1 MESLLKEIP
10 ENFRKRIVS
19 RPQPAWI
26 NPMLATLTERRFS
39 DNDWIFEKKLD
50 GVRALA
56 YRDNNQIRLLSRNKL
71 SFNSSYPEIVER
83 LRNQGS
89 RSFIID
95 GEIVALEK
103 GESSFS
109 KLQQRM
115 KLLQSNKPLAV
126 YYFVFDL
133 LYLDGYDLRQL
144 PLIER
149 KKVLRKAIGFDQRI
163 RFTNHRVGEGEAYYE
178 EACRLRWEG
187 LIAKRAESVYVSGR
201 SPEWLKFKCS
211 QQQEFVIVGYTDPQG
226 ARTGFGALLVGYYEG
241 KDLMYAGKVGTGFN
255 TQTLQSLTRKLKS
268 IERPTPLVKGKGLP
282 RKNAHWV
289 KPESVAQIAFTE
301 WTSDNKLRHPRF
313 LGLRNDKSPREV
325 IQEKA
330 TM

>member
-1 MESLLKEIP
+1 MESILKSLPRNLQKISV
-10 ENFRKRIVS
+10 KKA
-19 RPQPAWI
+19 QPDWI

-39 DNDWIFEKKLD
+39 DKDWIFEKKLD
-50 GVRALA
+50 GVRAIA
-56 YRDNNQIRLLSRNKL
+56 YRNNNEIRLLSRNKL
-71 SFNSSYPEIVER
+71 SFNTSYANVVER
-83 LRNQGS
+83 LRSQTS

-115 KLLQSNKPLAV
+115 KLRGSNRPMAI

-133 LYLDGYDLRQL
+133 LYLDGYDLQEL

-149 KKVLRKAIGFDQRI
+149 KKILRKAIDFDQRI
-163 RFTNHRVGEGEAYYE
+163 RFTPHRVAEGEAYYE
-178 EACRLRWEG
+178 EACRLGWEG

-211 QQQEFVIVGYTDPQG
+211 KQQEFVIVGYTDPQG
-226 ARTGFGALLVGYYEG
+226 ARTGFGALLVGFYSG
-241 KDLMYAGKVGTGFN
+241 SNLMYAGKVGTGFN
-255 TQTLQSLTRKLKS
+255 TETLRTLTKKLKS
-268 IERPTPLVKGKGLP
+268 IEVSTPIVKGKGLP

-289 KPESVAQIAFTE
+289 KPELVAQIAFTE

-313 LGLRNDKSPREV
+313 LGLRQDKSPREV

-330 TM
+330 TV